1 MAFDFPNSPTDDD
14 YFTDTSGQRWLY
26 EGSTTSWTRV
36 GPAAY
41 TGTIVVGTQTLT
53 FDKGVLVSVV

>member
-1 MAFDFPNSPTDDD
+1 MPLDFPNSPTDGD
-14 YFTDTSGQRWLY
+14 YYTDTSSQRWHY
-26 EGSTTSWTRV
+26 QASTTSWTRV

-53 FDKGVLVSVV
+53 FDKGVLLSVV